1 MRWNSVGL
9 DQMERCMCQKNEGN
23 QYQIKPA
30 HQLSSME
37 GNNLMVWK
45 CMGWNE
51 VEVQEKMDAEQY
63 CEVLIVFNRGMAYPG
78 GFDEGLRRVR
88 VGVCVMYP
96 LVYPYLY
103 QGYVTV

>member
-51 VEVQEKMDAEQY
+51 VGVQGKMDAEQY
-63 CEVLIVFNRGMAYPG
+63 CEVLIEWVEESLETLDMA
-78 GFDEGLRRVR
+78 ENEW
-88 VGVCVMYP
+88 
-96 LVYPYLY
+96 
-103 QGYVTV
+103 